1 MKELYFKAELLDDI
15 VLSQRTATAGDH
27 KSLDYIPGSA
37 FLGAMAGRFYSA
49 FGSDKAW
56 DLFNSSKLCF
66 CNAYPMM
73 NNKRSIPMP
82 LSFHSEKVPSPGKEN
97 EVLNFVSTKGDEKIQ
112 YRQSRTG
119 YVDINGNKLNVCSV
133 EKTSR
138 MRTAIDAR
146 TGSAAKSQ
154 LYGYESIN
162 AGQIFAGKIFWD
174 DSVESYEEFK
184 KVIDIFKNGDVL
196 HIGRSRTASYG
207 RVKVSLMEE
216 ISAKNQIVE
225 GNSFSILAV
234 SDLCLRNSKSGRAE
248 LQLLPELLG
257 LSEDWK
263 LDSTR
268 TFTRPNTVFPYNA
281 FRRELEIQKTLI
293 SKGSVFTFKSEKS
306 LTSEEIAFISEKLKT
321 GIGTYRGQGFGEIAL
336 LNSKDV
342 YEKSSYN
349 PNEKKEEV
357 KLTDA
362 EKEWIDWLSSYS
374 ESEDVEKI
382 VKPAV
387 EEFKKLCKEIK
398 TFNSFSD
405 DEKFL
410 PKKKQWENI
419 IDVIKKKDTNGN
431 YKKAIIRKLFEGENP
446 IIKKIKIEHTDLHND
461 TKIKNSDPEWN
472 YKDSKDQTLRMWLLG
487 FIRKTDDTNV
497 TLALK
502 DLCKRCA
509 ELVNKK
515 DFFEEAD

>member
-37 FLGAMAGRFYSA
+37 FLGAMAGKFYSA

-56 DLFNSSKLCF
+56 DIFNSSKVCF

-73 NNKRSIPMP
+73 NNKRSTPMP
-82 LSFHSEKVPSPGKEN
+82 LSFHSEKVPSKGKEN
-97 EVLNFVSTKGDEKIQ
+97 EVLNFVLNKGDEKIQ
-112 YRQSRTG
+112 YRQNRSG
-119 YVDINGNKLNVCSV
+119 YVDFNGNKLNVCSV

-138 MRTAIDAR
+138 MRTAIDAK

-162 AGQIFAGKIFWD
+162 AGQIFAGKILWD
-174 DSVESYEEFK
+174 DSVDSYEEFQ
-184 KVIDIFKNGDVL
+184 KVIEIFKKGEIL

-207 RVKVSLMEE
+207 RVKVSLLNVSSVEN
-216 ISAKNQIVE
+216 KKTE
-225 GNSFSILAV
+225 GNTFSILAV
-234 SDLCLRNSKSGRAE
+234 SDLCLRNPKTGRAE
-248 LQLLPELLG
+248 LQLLPEFLG
-257 LSEDWK
+257 LSSDWK

-281 FRRELEIQKTLI
+281 FRRELETQKTLI
-293 SKGSVFTFKSEKS
+293 SKGSVFTLKSEKN
-306 LTSEEIAFISEKLKT
+306 LTSEEIASISEKLKT

-336 LNSKDV
+336 LDSKGV
-342 YEKSSYN
+342 YEKSLYN
-349 PNEKKEEV
+349 PDEQKEEI
-357 KLTDA
+357 KLTAA
-362 EKEWIDWLSSYS
+362 EEEWIDWLSSYS

-382 VKPAV
+382 VKPAM
-387 EEFKKLCKEIK
+387 EKFKKLCKEIK
-398 TFNSFSD
+398 TFNSFSND
-405 DEKFL
+405 KKFW
-410 PKKKQWENI
+410 PNKKQWENI
-419 IDVIKKKDTNGN
+419 IEVIKKIDTNGN
-431 YKKAIIRKLFEGENP
+431 YKKAIISKLFEGENP
-446 IIKKIKIEHTDLHND
+446 VIKKIKIEHTDLHND

-472 YKDSKDQTLRMWLLG
+472 YKDSNGQTLRKWLLG

-502 DLCKRCA
+502 DLCKRCV

>member
-56 DLFNSSKLCF
+56 DIFNSSKVCF

-73 NNKRSIPMP
+73 NDKRSTPMP
-82 LSFHSEKVPSPGKEN
+82 LSFHSEKVPSKGKEN
-97 EVLNFVSTKGDEKIQ
+97 EVLNFVLNKGDEKIQ
-112 YRQSRTG
+112 YRQNRSG
-119 YVDINGNKLNVCSV
+119 YVDFNVNKLSVCSV

-138 MRTAIDAR
+138 MRTAIDAK

-162 AGQIFAGKIFWD
+162 AGQIFAGKILWD
-174 DSVESYEEFK
+174 DSVESYEEFQ
-184 KVIDIFKNGDVL
+184 KVIEIFKKGEVL

-207 RVKVSLMEE
+207 RVKVSLLNVSSVEN
-216 ISAKNQIVE
+216 KKTE
-225 GNSFSILAV
+225 GNTFSILAV
-234 SDLCLRNSKSGRAE
+234 SDLCLRNPKTGRAE
-248 LQLLPELLG
+248 LQLLPEFLG
-257 LSEDWK
+257 LSSDWK

-281 FRRELEIQKTLI
+281 FRRELETQKTLI

-306 LTSEEIAFISEKLKT
+306 LTSEEIASISEKIKT

-336 LNSKDV
+336 LASKEK
-342 YEKSSYN
+342 YEKSPYN
-349 PNEKKEEV
+349 PDEQKDEI

-387 EEFKKLCKEIK
+387 KKFKKLCKEIK

-405 DEKFL
+405 DEKF
-410 PKKKQWENI
+410 PPSRTQWGNI
-419 IDVIKKKDTNGN
+419 IEEIKKIDANGN

-446 IIKKIKIEHTDLHND
+446 VIKKIKIEKTELNGY
-461 TKIKNSDPEWN
+461 TKVKKSDPEWN
-472 YKDSKDQTLRMWLLG
+472 YEDSNGQTLRKWLLD

-502 DLCKRCA
+502 ELCKCCS
-509 ELVNKK
+509 ELVDKK
-515 DFFEEAD
+515 EEAD

>member
-56 DLFNSSKLCF
+56 DIFNSSKVCF

-73 NNKRSIPMP
+73 NNKRSNPMP
-82 LSFHSEKVPSPGKEN
+82 LSFHSEKVPSKGKEN
-97 EVLNFVSTKGDEKIQ
+97 EVLNFVLNKGDEKIQ
-112 YRQSRTG
+112 YRQNRTG
-119 YVDINGNKLNVCSV
+119 YVDFNEEKLNVCSV

-138 MRTAIDAR
+138 MRTAIDAK

-162 AGQIFAGKIFWD
+162 AGQIFAGKILWD
-174 DSVESYEEFK
+174 DSVESYEEFQ
-184 KVIDIFKNGDVL
+184 KVIEIFKKGEVL

-207 RVKVSLMEE
+207 RVKVSLLDVSSVE
-216 ISAKNQIVE
+216 NQKID

-234 SDLCLRNSKSGRAE
+234 SDLCLRNPKTGRAE
-248 LQLLPELLG
+248 LQLLPEFLG
-257 LSEDWK
+257 LSSDWQ

-281 FRRELEIQKTLI
+281 FRRELETQKTLI

-306 LTSEEIAFISEKLKT
+306 LTSEEIVSISEKLKT

-336 LNSKDV
+336 LDSKDV

-349 PNEKKEEV
+349 PNEKKEEI

-382 VKPAV
+382 VKDAV
-387 EEFKKLCKEIK
+387 EEFKKLCKQIK
-398 TFNSFSD
+398 SFHCFSEE
-405 DEKFL
+405 DEYL
-410 PKKKQWENI
+410 PTKTQWNLISSAVDNNES
-419 IDVIKKKDTNGN
+419 
-431 YKKAIIRKLFEGENP
+431 KKAIMDELFDRVNP
-446 IIKKIKIEHTDLHND
+446 SIKGIKS
-461 TKIKNSDPEWN
+461 TKDDKERNQDPEWN
-472 YKDSKDQTLRMWLLG
+472 YKNSEGKSLGIWLRDLIEKQDDKKVRNVLAELSRHCQTLAEN
-487 FIRKTDDTNV
+487 TDWMM
-497 TLALK
+497 
-502 DLCKRCA
+502 
-509 ELVNKK
+509 EG
-515 DFFEEAD
+515 